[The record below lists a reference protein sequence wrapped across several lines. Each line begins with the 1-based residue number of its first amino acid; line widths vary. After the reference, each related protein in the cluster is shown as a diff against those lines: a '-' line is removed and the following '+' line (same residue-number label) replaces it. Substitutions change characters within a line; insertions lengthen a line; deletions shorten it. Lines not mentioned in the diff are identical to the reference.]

1 MQSHYSIDFSVDN
14 RLSKDNDD
22 TPSHDAKSLNSAH
35 NEDVTPPSCGITVH
49 ELNPL
54 DTFSFYRVVFYIDI
68 LHKTT

>member
-22 TPSHDAKSLNSAH
+22 TPSHDANSLNSAH
-35 NEDVTPPSCGITVH
+35 NEDVMPPSCGITVH

-54 DTFSFYRVVFYIDI
+54 DPFSFYRVIYFLI
-68 LHKTT
+68 